1 MNGTIISSRP
11 ASISLLRIFA
21 MITMGYLVLGN
32 VIATLVITLLYDGN
46 LVEAV
51 TFPADHPEIRNVILL
66 AQGLAS
72 FVGLVLIPWY
82 YLRVFEKK
90 PLKIFFD
97 KVPSGMWFAILS
109 LTVIA
114 FAVAISPVAQWN
126 VNAELP
132 AWTGGLG
139 GYLKDME
146 KQAEV
151 LVKLLTSNMSPAY
164 FSCVFIVVAII
175 PGIGEELVFRGFVQT
190 ELVRA
195 FKNPHI
201 GIWLA
206 AAFFSAF
213 HMQFFGFFPRLLIG
227 AMLGYL
233 YFWSGNLWIPVIG
246 HFLNNGLQVIGLY
259 LYQLN
264 IHKVDMEST
273 ESAPLAIVAVS
284 VVATA
289 GLLYYCKNNLPLL
302 SKTTGDS
309 TSQLQ

>member
-21 MITMGYLVLGN
+21 MITMGYLVMGN
-32 VIATLVITLLYDGN
+32 VIAMLVITLLYDGN

-51 TFPADHPEIRNVILL
+51 TNPADHPEIRNVILL

-90 PLKIFFD
+90 PLKIFFG
-97 KVPSGMWFAILS
+97 KLPSGLWFGILSFTVVAFAI
-109 LTVIA
+109 
-114 FAVAISPVAQWN
+114 AISPVAEWN
-126 VNAELP
+126 ANAEFP
-132 AWTGGLG
+132 AWAGSLG
-139 GYLKDME
+139 RYLKDLE
-146 KQAEV
+146 DQAEV
-151 LVKLLTSNMSPAY
+151 LVKLLTSNMSPVY
-164 FSCVFIVVAII
+164 FSFVFLVVAVIA
-175 PGIGEELVFRGFVQT
+175 GVGEELVFRGFVQT
-190 ELVRA
+190 EFVRA
-195 FKNPHI
+195 FKNPHL

-206 AAFFSAF
+206 AVFFSAF

-233 YFWSGNLWIPVIG
+233 YFWSGNLWIPIIC

-264 IHKVDMEST
+264 IHHVDMEST
-273 ESAPLAIVAVS
+273 DSAPLALVAVS
-284 VVATA
+284 FVATA
-289 GLLYYCKNNLPLL
+289 GLLFYCKNNLPLL
-302 SKTTGDS
+302 PKSSGDS
-309 TSQLQ
+309 PSQLQ